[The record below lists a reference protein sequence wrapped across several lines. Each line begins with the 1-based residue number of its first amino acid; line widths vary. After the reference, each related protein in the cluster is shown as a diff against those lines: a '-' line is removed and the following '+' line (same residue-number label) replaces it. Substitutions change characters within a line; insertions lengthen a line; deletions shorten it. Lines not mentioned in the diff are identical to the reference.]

1 MLAPQTAPPP
11 AMVSQ
16 PVITPSVVS
25 KPISGPVSAPVI
37 TTSDAP
43 ASGAWSVSSSNPVD
57 RSRLCPK
64 CLNRYPADFN
74 VCPKDATPL
83 EVAPEESDPLL
94 GAILGGTYQIRRALG
109 EGGMGKV
116 YEAGHLRLGSRRFA
130 VKVLHAEYAR
140 HTDVLSRF
148 QREAEAAASI
158 AHTHVLEVFDVSR
171 TDDGRPYIVGEFLEG
186 EDFHEYLE
194 KIGKLD
200 VANSVAITRQ
210 LCGALKAAHDAGIV
224 HRDLKPE
231 NVYVVTDRQLVGR
244 KGAPFVKIL
253 DFGISKVAGKETN
266 LTRTGMIMGTPN
278 YMAPEQARG
287 EKVDHRVDIY
297 ALGAILYRMLTG
309 KRAFEGTDA
318 GAVITA
324 VLSEEPKRPR
334 SVEPS
339 IPEAIEIIVQKAMAK
354 DKSERYQSMEE
365 FDRDLAVF
373 DISGGMSIPPPAA
386 GVTVTTTAAKSDEHA
401 RTFIGDNSP
410 APAATAIVERR
421 AAEREQLEMKGR
433 EAKLARPTIVLLTPI
448 SAAWIFTIVVAA
460 AAGVIRA
467 YKGKEAEVSDT
478 ELGLMVLFSGIAFI
492 TPFIVWIVH
501 LVKNVWR
508 NSVRAVELAADMRR
522 FLAGSLIGYG
532 AAAVAIRIG
541 YTVVFRDAKGVLS
554 GWWDPV
560 FLLFAVFGGAFGAGI
575 GPLVRLRR
583 RLLNA

>member
-1 MLAPQTAPPP
+1 MAPPSAP
-11 AMVSQ
+11 LPQSARGRTPMSISQ
-16 PVITPSVVS
+16 PVITHNEAGNPTSGNFA
-25 KPISGPVSAPVI
+25 ISG
-37 TTSDAP
+37 
-43 ASGAWSVSSSNPVD
+43 SNPAID

-64 CLNRYPADFN
+64 CLGRYPVDFN

-83 EVAPEESDPLL
+83 EAAPEEGDPLL
-94 GAILGGTYQIRRALG
+94 GSILGGTYQIKRVLG

-140 HTDVLSRF
+140 HNDVLSRF

-158 AHTHVLEVFDVSR
+158 DHTHVLEVFDVSR
-171 TDDGRPYIVGEFLEG
+171 TEDGRPYIVGEFLEG
-186 EDFHEYLE
+186 EDYHEYLE
-194 KIGKLD
+194 KVGKVD
-200 VANSVAITRQ
+200 VPNAVAIIRQ

-231 NVYVVTDRQLVGR
+231 NVYVLHGRQLVGR

-253 DFGISKVAGKETN
+253 DFGISKIAGKETN

-287 EKVDHRVDIY
+287 EKVDARADIY
-297 ALGAILYRMLTG
+297 ALGAIFYRTLTG

-324 VLSEEPKRPR
+324 VLNEEPKRPR
-334 SVEPS
+334 SIEPS
-339 IPEAIEIIVQKAMAK
+339 IPEAIEMVIQKAMAK
-354 DKSERYQSMEE
+354 DKTERYQSMEE

-373 DISGGMSIPPPAA
+373 DVGASMSLPPPKAPS
-386 GVTVTTTAAKSDEHA
+386 VTVMPSGVKTDEHA

-410 APAATAIVERR
+410 APAANAVVERR
-421 AAEREQLEMKGR
+421 VAEREQLESKGR
-433 EAKLARPTIVLLTPI
+433 EARLARPTIVLLTPV
-448 SAAWIFTIVVAA
+448 AVGWILTIVVAA

-467 YKGKEAEVSDT
+467 YKNNAEISET
-478 ELGLMVLFSGIAFI
+478 ELGLMVLFSGVAFI
-492 TPFIVWIVH
+492 TPLIVWVVH
-501 LVKNVWR
+501 IVKNVWR

-522 FLAGSLIGYG
+522 FLAGSAMGYG
-532 AAAVAIRIG
+532 LIALTIRLA
-541 YTVVFRDAKGVLS
+541 YTVLLRDAKVVMS
-554 GWWDPV
+554 GWWDPL
-560 FLLFAVFGGAFGAGI
+560 FLAFAVFGGAFGAGI

>member
-1 MLAPQTAPPP
+1 MIAP
-11 AMVSQ
+11 
-16 PVITPSVVS
+16 
-25 KPISGPVSAPVI
+25 APVI
-37 TTSDAP
+37 AKSAPIITHNDPSP
-43 ASGAWSVSSSNPVD
+43 ASGNFAISGSNPAID
-57 RSRLCPK
+57 RSKLCPK
-64 CLNRYPADFN
+64 CLGRYPTEFN

-83 EVAPEESDPLL
+83 EQAPEEGDPLL
-94 GAILGGTYQIRRALG
+94 GAILGGTYQVKRVLG

-158 AHTHVLEVFDVSR
+158 DHTHVLEVFDVSR
-171 TDDGRPYIVGEFLEG
+171 TEDGRPYIVGEFLEG

-194 KIGKLD
+194 KHGKVD
-200 VANSVAITRQ
+200 VQAAVAITRQ

-231 NVYVVTDRQLVGR
+231 NVYVLHGRTLVGR

-253 DFGISKVAGKETN
+253 DFGISKIAGKETN

-287 EKVDHRVDIY
+287 EKVDHRADVY

-324 VLSEEPKRPR
+324 VLNEDPKRPR
-334 SVEPS
+334 SIEPS
-339 IPEAIEIIVQKAMAK
+339 IPEAIEIVIQRAMAK
-354 DKSERYQSMEE
+354 DKTERYQSMEE

-373 DISGGMSIPPPAA
+373 DVGGGMSIPPPPGGGPA
-386 GVTVTTTAAKSDEHA
+386 VTVMPSGMGTDA
-401 RTFIGDNSP
+401 RAPTFAGDNSP
-410 APAATAIVERR
+410 APAATAVVERR
-421 AAEREQLEMKGR
+421 GTERVQMEMKGR

-448 SAAWIFTIVVAA
+448 ATGWILAVVVAA

-467 YKGKEAEVSDT
+467 YKKDAEISET
-478 ELGLMVLFSGIAFI
+478 ELGLMVLFSAVAFV
-492 TPFIVWIVH
+492 TPLIVWVVH
-501 LVKNVWR
+501 IVKNVWR
-508 NSVRAVELAADMRR
+508 NSVRAVELASDMRR
-522 FLAGSLIGYG
+522 FMAGSLMGYG
-532 AAAVAIRIG
+532 AASVFVRIG
-541 YTVVFRDAKGVLS
+541 YTVMLRDTKGTIS
-554 GWWDPV
+554 GWWD
-560 FLLFAVFGGAFGAGI
+560 LLFLFVAVFGGAFGAGI

>member
-1 MLAPQTAPPP
+1 M
-11 AMVSQ
+11 
-16 PVITPSVVS
+16 TPSVVS
-25 KPISGPVSAPVI
+25 APIAPVI
-37 TTSDAP
+37 THNDP
-43 ASGAWSVSSSNPVD
+43 VSSTPGSGNWTLTGSNPD

-64 CLNRYPADFN
+64 CLGRYPTEFN

-83 EVAPEESDPLL
+83 ENAPEESDPLL
-94 GAILGGTYQIRRALG
+94 GAILGNTYQIKRALG

-116 YEAGHLRLGSRRFA
+116 YEAGHLRLGARRFA

-140 HTDVLSRF
+140 HSDVLSRF

-171 TDDGRPYIVGEFLEG
+171 TDDGRPYIVGEFLDG

-194 KIGKLD
+194 KVGKLD
-200 VANSVAITRQ
+200 VANAVAITRQ

-287 EKVDHRVDIY
+287 EKVDHRVDVY

-309 KRAFEGTDA
+309 KRAFEGTDP

-334 SVEPS
+334 SIEPS
-339 IPEAIEIIVQKAMAK
+339 IPEAIEMIVQKAMAK
-354 DKSERYQSMEE
+354 DKSERYQNMEE

-373 DISGGMSIPPPAA
+373 DLAGGMSIPPPPGA

-410 APAATAIVERR
+410 APAAAAVIERR

-433 EAKLARPTIVLLTPI
+433 EAKLARPTIVLLTPVA
-448 SAAWIFTIVVAA
+448 AAWIFIMVVTA

-478 ELGLMVLFSGIAFI
+478 ELGLMILFSGIAFI

-532 AAAVAIRIG
+532 VAAVTVRIA
-541 YTVVFRDAKGVLS
+541 YTVIFRDTKMVLA

-560 FLLFAVFGGAFGAGI
+560 FLLFAAFGGAFGAGI